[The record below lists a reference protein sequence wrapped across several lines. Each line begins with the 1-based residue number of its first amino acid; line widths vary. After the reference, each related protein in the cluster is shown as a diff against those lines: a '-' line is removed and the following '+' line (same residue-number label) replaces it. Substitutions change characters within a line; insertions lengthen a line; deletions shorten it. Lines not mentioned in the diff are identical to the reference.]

1 MPIDIEAEILD
12 RQAALNLANDLAHFK
27 ASEAYVTAFR
37 LAYNALVTESRD
49 TDAARHDANEIA
61 MQAYCNAH
69 CVAFMNAIAKKLLEE
84 LARIQCDGHTPNRAE
99 SLRHHGKEN
108 SQSD

>member
-1 MPIDIEAEILD
+1 MPIDIDAEILA
-12 RQAALNLANDLAHFK
+12 RQDALNIANDLAHFK

-37 LAYNALVTESRD
+37 QTYNARVTESRD
-49 TDAARHDANEIA
+49 TDAALHDADEIA

-99 SLRHHGKEN
+99 S
-108 SQSD
+108 